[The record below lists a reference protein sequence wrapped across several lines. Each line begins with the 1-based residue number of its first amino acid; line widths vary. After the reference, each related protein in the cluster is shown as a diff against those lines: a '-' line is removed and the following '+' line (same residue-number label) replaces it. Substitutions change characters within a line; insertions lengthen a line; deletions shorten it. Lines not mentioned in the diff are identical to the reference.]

1 MPLVVP
7 EPLRDAL
14 TKPVAVFGSGLSG
27 QGVLAL
33 LRVLGLPGVCYDE
46 REMMFTPA
54 HLSAH
59 RLVVFSPGFPADHAW
74 LKLARE
80 GGLEC
85 LGEMDFAALFWK
97 GRVIA
102 ITGTNGKTT
111 LTEFLTHALRQEWET
126 AHAVGNIGRPFA
138 RLVADT
144 AGGRGDDIAICEVS
158 SFQAETMRHFRC
170 EAVLWTNFAED
181 HLDRHADMK
190 TYFDAKWKLVANAGA
205 QCICLGPSVRV
216 FAAQFGHAFP
226 AAAIVV
232 AAKPSTAAELKDTVF
247 ADYPQRENFEL
258 ALAWWKQGKRRPDRL
273 YAAAQSFRLGR
284 HRMGRVAEIGSV
296 TYWNDSKGTN
306 FHAVEGALRRFDQPV
321 TLILGGKAKGGD
333 LAAFVNRIAPQVR
346 HALLIGEIRTALAAA
361 CDSAGMAHTVCAS
374 LEHAVSAAAELTA
387 SGGHVVLSPGF
398 ASFDMFRNYEERG
411 EIFERLVQSLGKTA
425 NMR

>member
-7 EPLRDAL
+7 DTLRPAL

-46 REMMFTPA
+46 RDVVFKPGDV
-54 HLSAH
+54 SAH
-59 RLVVFSPGFPADHAW
+59 HLVVFSPGFPADHAW
-74 LKLARE
+74 LQLARA

-111 LTEFLTHALRQEWET
+111 LTEFLTHALRQEWES

-144 AGGRGDDIAICEVS
+144 AGGREDDIAICEVS
-158 SFQAETMRHFRC
+158 SFQAETMQHFRC

-181 HLDRHADMK
+181 HLDRHADLK
-190 TYFDAKWKLVANAGA
+190 TYFGAKWQLVAKAGA
-205 QCICLGPSVRV
+205 KCVCVGPAVE
-216 FAAQFGHAFP
+216 
-226 AAAIVV
+226 AAAGQLGFALPSGAIV
-232 AAKPSTAAELKDTVF
+232 ATEKLSSSTELSDTVF
-247 ADYPQRENFEL
+247 AEYPQRENFNL
-258 ALAWWKQGKRRPDRL
+258 AMAWWQQAKRRPDRL
-273 YAAAQSFRLGR
+273 YAAAKSFRLGR
-284 HRMGRVAEIGSV
+284 HRMGRVAEIGRV

-333 LAAFVNRIAPQVR
+333 ITAFVNRIAPQVR
-346 HALLIGEIRTALAAA
+346 HALLIGETRPAVAAA
-361 CDSAGMAHTVCAS
+361 CATAGINHTLCDT
-374 LEHAVSAAAELTA
+374 LEQAVRTAAEI
-387 SGGHVVLSPGF
+387 SEPGGHVILSPGF

-411 EIFERLVQSLGKTA
+411 EIFERLVHALGKTA
-425 NMR
+425 VIR